1 MIFFFIDK
9 FLGLILAKNLFRYL
23 EAGYFIALNLAFTAT
38 AKFKNPRQICGLNLA
53 F

>member
-23 EAGYFIALNLAFTAT
+23 EASH
-38 AKFKNPRQICGLNLA
+38 
-53 F
+53 

>member
-23 EAGYFIALNLAFTAT
+23 ETSH
-38 AKFKNPRQICGLNLA
+38 
-53 F
+53 